1 MTAGLVTII
10 SVIFIQVI
18 LGDASF
24 GRVDSAVVGCW
35 SADKFD
41 YKSWSIY

>member
-1 MTAGLVTII
+1 MTAGLETRI

-24 GRVDSAVVGCW
+24 GRVGSAVVGC
-35 SADKFD
+35 
-41 YKSWSIY
+41 